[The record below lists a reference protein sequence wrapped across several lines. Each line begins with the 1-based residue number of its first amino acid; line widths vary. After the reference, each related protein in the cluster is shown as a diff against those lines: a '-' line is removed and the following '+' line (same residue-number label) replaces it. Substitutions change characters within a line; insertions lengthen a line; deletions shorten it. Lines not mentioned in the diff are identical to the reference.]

1 MAKQLGEVK
10 VEGRIEHLVFYK
22 MRGEYY
28 VRMKSSLTGKRF
40 WKERAFEGSR
50 RSALLLARASSLAS
64 RFYRTLSKEKRA
76 KGLFNEITGR
86 VTLLLKQGK
95 EEEEVLELL
104 QQQYCAVEK
113 KEAGNKSRSRKTKR
127 RIVLKKERLFTV
139 PVCSLLFYQNIAVHK
154 RKKRYCWKE

>member
-1 MAKQLGEVK
+1 MARQLGEVK

-64 RFYRTLSKEKRA
+64 RFYKDYPKEKKG

-86 VTLLLKQGK
+86 VKLLLKQGR

-113 KEAGNKSRSRKTKR
+113 KEAENKSRKTKR
-127 RIVLKKERLFTV
+127 RIVVKGKENLFTV